1 MNSHT
6 VDYTVTGTGTI
17 SCSTRE
23 DYTTCMDN
31 FAGDTRFEVTAS
43 DPVARTISYSINFTV
58 SE

>member
-6 VDYTVTGTGTI
+6 INYTVSGSGTI
-17 SCSTRE
+17 SCSTSE
-23 DYTTCMDN
+23 DFTSCMDN
-31 FAGDTRFEVTAS
+31 FAGDSRFEVTAS